1 MASAGRTNVSAAAR
15 AFRDRAELDTQ
26 FPARYAGQDYQS
38 APHQADGAGFGRA
51 HACTA
56 LGGDDVRIH
65 GHRAI
70 SGQSTAAGDVS
81 AGIQGNAAKREY
93 VSCEL
98 RTGAESRGTT
108 HHKKHI
114 FILAIGKNNRGTAC
128 CGERTSDLKN
138 EHSIAITVVIEGQCP
153 RQLSGSLEKIYAVS
167 EVLAT

>member
-1 MASAGRTNVSAAAR
+1 MCPPPHERL
-15 AFRDRAELDTQ
+15 DRAELDTQ
-26 FPARYAGQDYQS
+26 FPARYAGQNYQS
-38 APHQADGAGFGRA
+38 TSHQAYGAGFGRA
-51 HACTA
+51 HASASVA
-56 LGGDDVRIH
+56 LGGDDISIH

-81 AGIQGNAAKREY
+81 AGIQGDAGEREY

-98 RTGAESRGTT
+98 RTGAEGSGTT

-114 FILAIGKNNRGTAC
+114 LILPIGKNNRRAAC
-128 CGERTSDLKN
+128 GGERTSDLKN
-138 EHSIAITVVIEGQCP
+138 EHSIAITVVVESECS